1 MTEAPY
7 ARNEAGTI
15 AVVAQHHH
23 LYIFTQGGCY
33 IIDDPSNPALRNTP
47 PTVPFSLRDTPAEV
61 RERLG
66 LQPRDHFTDMK
77 LVRLSALFNEVLATY
92 IATEELREQFRQK
105 WEAL

>member
-23 LYIFTQGGCY
+23 LYIFTQVACY
-33 IIDDPSNPALRNTP
+33 IIDDPSDPALRNTP
-47 PTVPFSLRDTPAEV
+47 PTVPFSIRDTPAEI

-66 LQPRDHFTDMK
+66 MKSAEHFFDMK
-77 LVRLSALFNEVLATY
+77 FAQYSALFNEVLTTY

-105 WEAL
+105 WTAL

>member
-15 AVVAQHHH
+15 AIVAQHHH
-23 LYIFTQGGCY
+23 LYIFTQGACY

-66 LQPRDHFTDMK
+66 LQPKDPAADIN
-77 LVRLSALFNEVLATY
+77 LVQHYALFDQILTTY
-92 IATEELREQFRQK
+92 IATSELRDHFRQK
-105 WEAL
+105 WAAL